1 MALIA
6 RDRNVLI
13 DDRERRRGPY
23 LSRTCK
29 GSVNNLH
36 MWDIKPYNFPQ
47 RIIVNHDRG
56 CRGMHR
62 KGLRFE

>member
-23 LSRTCK
+23 LSRTFT
-29 GSVNNLH
+29 GSANNLH
-36 MWDIKPYNFPQ
+36 MWDIKPYTFPQ
-47 RIIVNHDRG
+47 RIIVITIADAEACTGRG
-56 CRGMHR
+56 
-62 KGLRFE
+62 